1 MILIKTLFL
10 NLIPEEVTVVEP
22 EALVGVVVN
31 LFYVFIFV
39 YRTWIVAPAVLVVNK
54 ERLSPLATKL
64 LPTHLI
70 DRNRH
75 HLLYIITVDAE
86 AIVGLVTK
94 VSSSRDVFQSN
105 SALPAINLHLYLP
118 WVCHKENEYVVP
130 HCETAYGTHNMTVP
144 SVLRASGV
152 VLLFDKVERVENE
165 DSNTEFPYERTT
177 AFEDC
182 FQMKIIERKVN
193 PRYSLFHP

>member
-22 EALVGVVVN
+22 EALVGAVVN

-75 HLLYIITVDAE
+75 HLPYIITVDAE
-86 AIVGLVTK
+86 ALVGLVTE

-105 SALPAINLHLYLP
+105 SALPAVNLHLIELTVHDYMLP
-118 WVCHKENEYVVP
+118 KHLKCKLPVP
-130 HCETAYGTHNMTVP
+130 QQQSRESAFHHQDLRPCTVYRNVKNAGP
-144 SVLRASGV
+144 FFLR
-152 VLLFDKVERVENE
+152 
-165 DSNTEFPYERTT
+165 
-177 AFEDC
+177 C
-182 FQMKIIERKVN
+182 FHVGNI
-193 PRYSLFHP
+193 

>member
-31 LFYVFIFV
+31 LFYVFIFI

-70 DRNRH
+70 DRNR
-75 HLLYIITVDAE
+75 
-86 AIVGLVTK
+86 
-94 VSSSRDVFQSN
+94 SR
-105 SALPAINLHLYLP
+105 
-118 WVCHKENEYVVP
+118 
-130 HCETAYGTHNMTVP
+130 M
-144 SVLRASGV
+144 
-152 VLLFDKVERVENE
+152 
-165 DSNTEFPYERTT
+165 
-177 AFEDC
+177 
-182 FQMKIIERKVN
+182 
-193 PRYSLFHP
+193 